1 MASIE
6 KNIVSRTVYNLE
18 LSYEEAEVLVN
29 ILSRVG
35 GRGKFRTLSD
45 SVLNAIAEHVPYEYN
60 GVVGN
65 SLVGNLILQ
74 DEE

>member
-35 GRGKFRTLSD
+35 GRGKFRALSD
-45 SVLNAIAEHVPYEYN
+45 TVLNAIAKHVPYEHN
-60 GVVGN
+60 GAVGN
-65 SLVGNLILQ
+65 SLIGDIILQ